1 LLKENKKL
9 LEEYLNNIFSF
20 YIKDSNKQDINFPK
34 KKINEIFLTMDENYL
49 KMYENIEKGNVAKI
63 PDFSGKNINV
73 VGGSSSS
80 SGGDKCD
87 FDEVL
92 EKLHAA
98 AMEEIEASKGAEDG
112 SFSARLLKAIDDCEF
127 C

>member
-1 LLKENKKL
+1 MSVASDEQSDIDDDDLSICKE
-9 LEEYLNNIFSF
+9 LEELERQLHETHFALHSS
-20 YIKDSNKQDINFPK
+20 IKT
-34 KKINEIFLTMDENYL
+34 L
-49 KMYENIEKGNVAKI
+49 ENINGLVV
-63 PDFSGKNINV
+63 SGKNINV

-112 SFSARLLKAIDDCEF
+112 GFSARLIKAIDDCEF

>member
-1 LLKENKKL
+1 MSVASDEQSDIDDDDLSICKE
-9 LEEYLNNIFSF
+9 LEELERQLHETHFALHSS
-20 YIKDSNKQDINFPK
+20 IKT
-34 KKINEIFLTMDENYL
+34 L
-49 KMYENIEKGNVAKI
+49 ENINGLVVY
-63 PDFSGKNINV
+63 GKNINV
-73 VGGSSSS
+73 ICGG

-112 SFSARLLKAIDDCEF
+112 GFSARLIKAIDDCEF